1 MNLNKRVELISE
13 IGILFRNY
21 LNNNINQN
29 NKDSIFKLKTAINKT
44 KKFNSWFTEENI
56 NFCLNHWSDILNKK
70 SINKWISNYNIK
82 ENRPKNVAIIMAG
95 NIPLVGFHD
104 FICVFLSG
112 NKSIIKLS
120 SNDKYLIPFII
131 EYISSLDNNISK
143 LLKINN
149 SFLNNYDAVI
159 ATGSNNTSRY
169 FEYYFKNCKSI
180 IRKNRNSIAILSGN
194 ESKNELFEL
203 SKDIF
208 TYFGLGCR
216 SVSKLYVPVNY
227 NFNLLFEALYDF
239 KDLINNHKYINNY
252 DYNKAVYLMSEYK
265 FLDNGYFILRRANE
279 LNSPIATVNYETYK
293 NIDKLKIKLS
303 GMSNKIQ
310 CIVSNIKM
318 DNVIKLGETQTPK
331 LNQYADNLD
340 VVDFLLT
347 I

>member
-1 MNLNKRVELISE
+1 MDLNKRVELISK

-21 LNNNINQN
+21 INNNINQN
-29 NKDSIFKLKTAINKT
+29 NKDSISKLKYAINNSKQN
-44 KKFNSWFTEENI
+44 NSWFTYENI
-56 NFCLNHWSDILNKK
+56 NFCLNHWSNILNKK
-70 SINKWISNYNIK
+70 SINKWISNYNIQ
-82 ENRPKNVAIIMAG
+82 EIQPKNIAIIMAG
-95 NIPLVGFHD
+95 NIPLVGLHD

-120 SNDKYLIPFII
+120 SNDKYLTNFII
-131 EYISSLDNNISK
+131 DYISSLDKNVSK
-143 LLKINN
+143 IVEINN
-149 SFLNNYDAVI
+149 SFLDNYYAVI

-180 IRKNRNSIAILSGN
+180 IRKNRNSIAIISGN
-194 ESKNELFEL
+194 ESKNELLEL
-203 SKDIF
+203 SRDIF

-227 NFNLLFEALYDF
+227 NFDLLFEALYDY

-265 FLDNGYFILRRANE
+265 FLDNGYFILRESHE
-279 LNSPIATVNYETYK
+279 LSSPIATVNYETYK
-293 NIDKLKIKLS
+293 NVDKLKIKLS
-303 GMSNKIQ
+303 EISNNIQ
-310 CIVSNIKM
+310 CVVTNMKM
-318 DNVIKLGETQTPK
+318 DNTIKFGETQTPK